1 MNRDDRLIFEN
12 YLNHNKNQQ
21 ILEAD
26 GKKWEDESSAWA
38 WFKVF
43 DPTGLSSWPDVYDSA
58 IEVRDNRGNDI
69 WPWLKLIFNIF
80 LALPNFGILAF
91 GAGAGGWAALRA
103 ASKAAL
109 KSGSKGGGGQVAE
122 KIVKT
127 IGESDIMRSAFNKI
141 IKQLQKE
148 GVLTSGQIGT
158 VINQI
163 RKKGVSAVGR
173 EEMVAKA
180 VKSSIADA
188 AKTSAL
194 KKIQLP
200 KTAARAGDQ
209 FSGAAYNWWENR
221 DKDDTEDV
229 FATKPSATK
238 SSSTSGRFPVGTYV
252 ANGSKREKKP
262 EAKASPTP
270 YKFKNPNL
278 Q

>member
-12 YLNHNKNQQ
+12 YLNNNKNQQ

-58 IEVRDNRGNDI
+58 VEVRDNKGQDI
-69 WPWLKLIFNIF
+69 WPWLKLIFNVF

-103 ASKAAL
+103 ASKAAI
-109 KSGSKGGGGQVAE
+109 KSGAKGGGGEVAE

-127 IGESDIMRSAFNKI
+127 IGESDIMRAAFSKI
-141 IKQLQKE
+141 VKRLETE
-148 GVLTSGQIGT
+148 GILSPGQIST

-163 RKKGVSAVGR
+163 RKKGVSAAGR

-180 VKSSIADA
+180 VKSSITDA
-188 AKTSAL
+188 AKDSAL

-200 KTAARAGDQ
+200 KTAARAGVQ
-209 FSGAAYNWWENR
+209 LTGATSNWIGSGNKA
-221 DKDDTEDV
+221 DDV
-229 FATKPSATK
+229 FAS
-238 SSSTSGRFPVGTYV
+238 
-252 ANGSKREKKP
+252 KP
-262 EAKASPTP
+262 EEDDKSDENYPELDSEGLSMPEPKVKPKQKTKQSDAYDLPD
-270 YKFKNPNL
+270 L
-278 Q
+278 